1 MYDKLNFYLNYFHVN
16 DFNQVN
22 FKKEV
27 ISIFQD
33 NDPIYKYSFQLNS
46 PYYLHL
52 FQPNGVIINK
62 LVFRLLSLS
71 DDEDIIE
78 DIYLDLYPSVNVYLK
93 SLERINWNRYFFEQG
108 MFNTERE
115 LNNLDFNKFITY
127 PSYIGLYI
135 SSWSEDNLRPK
146 DLASIKEN
154 YKNEFLLFRKQ
165 DSRK

>member
-1 MYDKLNFYLNYFHVN
+1 
-16 DFNQVN
+16 
-22 FKKEV
+22 
-27 ISIFQD
+27 
-33 NDPIYKYSFQLNS
+33 
-46 PYYLHL
+46 
-52 FQPNGVIINK
+52 
-62 LVFRLLSLS
+62 
-71 DDEDIIE
+71 
-78 DIYLDLYPSVNVYLK
+78 
-93 SLERINWNRYFFEQG
+93 